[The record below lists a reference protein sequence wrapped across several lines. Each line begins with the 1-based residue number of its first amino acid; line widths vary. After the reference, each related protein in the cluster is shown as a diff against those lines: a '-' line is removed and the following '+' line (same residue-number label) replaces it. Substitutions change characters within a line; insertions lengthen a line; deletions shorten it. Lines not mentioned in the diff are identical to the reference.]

1 MKTADIMAVQQMAA
15 FTGKQ
20 DILREVVMKYI
31 DHFYPK

>member
-1 MKTADIMAVQQMAA
+1 MKSNVMTMHQFPA
-15 FTGKQ
+15 FAGKQ